1 MIFDALKKLMG
12 KNEKAPH
19 SQSAKG
25 MVLSRIAFPGGYKSP
40 SGGFCN
46 YARFSGR
53 GINPATGRSNQI
65 KVVYAKTLD
74 EALAKAEKETG
85 FQNIELSLVPMDPP
99 TEKQMGFAKELRIQ
113 IPSEACKEDMICLI
127 SRVADS
133 LEDEPIP
140 GCPQSFANY
149 LDKAGLQFSAYI
161 SEPMALEWA
170 ANMLPTWEKCRFYAY
185 CVWCHSHNESLTA
198 PDIHPNADLFSAFAD
213 RFADDTAFLQGLH
226 KKSVLN
232 FLHPNGNE
240 STVKIA
246 KAFFGAFDKL

>member
-12 KNEKAPH
+12 KNEKALP
-19 SQSAKG
+19 SQPTKG
-25 MVLSRIAFPGGYKSP
+25 TVLSRITFPGSYKSP

-53 GINPATGRSNQI
+53 GINPSTGRSNQI
-65 KVVYAKTLD
+65 KEVYAKTLD
-74 EALAKAEKETG
+74 AALAKAERETG

-99 TEKQMGFAKELRIQ
+99 TEKQIGFAKELRIQ

-133 LEDEPIP
+133 LEDEPLP

-149 LDKAGLQFSAYI
+149 LDKAGIQFSAYI

-198 PDIHPNADLFSAFAD
+198 PDIHPNANLFSTFAD
-213 RFADDTAFLQGLH
+213 RFAEDSAFLQGLQ
-226 KKSVLN
+226 KKSVFN
-232 FLHPNGNE
+232 FIRPNGNE
-240 STVKIA
+240 GTVKVV
-246 KAFFGAFDKL
+246 KAFFGEFNKL